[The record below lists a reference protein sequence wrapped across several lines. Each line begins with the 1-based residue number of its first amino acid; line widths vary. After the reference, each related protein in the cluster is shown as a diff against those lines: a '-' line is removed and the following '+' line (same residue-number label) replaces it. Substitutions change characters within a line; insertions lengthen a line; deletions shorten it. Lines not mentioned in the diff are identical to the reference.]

1 MIFSTKILFMSQFL
15 PRLKSGGIPWL
26 ENLEKLMECTPC
38 SDSKTIIEYCF
49 GNWAFGGLALKMPL
63 VVGLIILKP
72 LGVGIIVL

>member
-1 MIFSTKILFMSQFL
+1 LKI
-15 PRLKSGGIPWL
+15 
-26 ENLEKLMECTPC
+26 EKLMECTPC